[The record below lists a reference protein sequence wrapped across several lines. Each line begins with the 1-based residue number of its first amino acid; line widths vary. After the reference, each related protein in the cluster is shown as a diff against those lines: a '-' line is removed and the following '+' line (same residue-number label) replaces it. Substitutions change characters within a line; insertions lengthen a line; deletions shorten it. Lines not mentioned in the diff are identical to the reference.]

1 MNILTDWEWKDF
13 PGIKAIEKNHSGTA
27 FGCIEFK
34 FLKFRHQAK
43 FIKQV
48 DNWQKI
54 FSAYITNSYSL
65 LDKPMKNTKIR
76 KGYGKKKSQKNK
88 IQTIKPY

>member
-1 MNILTDWEWKDF
+1 MQVNVLTDWEWKDF

-27 FGCIEFK
+27 FGCIGFK
-34 FLKFRHQAK
+34 FLEFRHQAK

-76 KGYGKKKSQKNK
+76 KGYGKKTSEK
-88 IQTIKPY
+88 